1 MPYNILVIDD
11 DKTTANYMPDQLRL
25 LDHKVAVAF
34 GPRGGLF
41 QLNHAVPDVLFL
53 DVNMPGVDG
62 LEICRYLRRDP
73 KTAKVPIIVVSANE
87 EKAHQDA
94 AFKAGATYYIVKP
107 AMMDDIE
114 KALAQVMAPAP
125 STPTAP
131 SAPSAPL
138 HPKPSPPQK

>member
-1 MPYNILVIDD
+1 VKNVNVMPFNILVIDD
-11 DKTTANYMPDQLRL
+11 DKATAYAIADSLRL
-25 LDHKVAVAF
+25 LDHKVAVAL

-73 KTAKVPIIVVSANE
+73 RMSHVPIVIVSANE

-94 AFKAGATYYIVKP
+94 AFKAGANYYIVKP
-107 AMMDDIE
+107 AMLEDLE
-114 KALAQVMAPAP
+114 KALEKVMPSRPAP
-125 STPTAP
+125 HPDPTK
-131 SAPSAPL
+131 S
-138 HPKPSPPQK
+138 